1 LKQPANAVSRF
12 FHPLKKGKKVDNAV
26 LLAFTVTLF
35 AGLATGIG
43 STIAFL
49 SKTTNK
55 AFFALSMGFS
65 AGVMIYL
72 SFAEILPKASKYIA
86 SEVDTTQSAAIAAA
100 SLIGGMILMALID
113 AVVPSGA
120 NPHENTRVE
129 LMGDPDDTEEGVG
142 IEQKRL
148 LQMGL
153 FVALAIAIHN
163 FPEGLATFLLVLDD
177 PKVGIALAIAVALH
191 NIPEGIAVSVPVYF
205 ATKSKTK
212 AFRLSFLSGLAEPVG
227 AVIGYLIL
235 APFLSDL
242 VLGVIFAMVAG
253 VMVFLAID
261 TLLPTARNSSRGH
274 LTVYGLIAGM
284 AVMATSLVLLTL

>member
-1 LKQPANAVSRF
+1 MDS
-12 FHPLKKGKKVDNAV
+12 AV

-55 AFFALSMGFS
+55 AFFAISMGFS

-86 SEVDTTQSAAIAAA
+86 SEVDPAQASAVAAGA
-100 SLIGGMILMALID
+100 LIGGMILMALID

-129 LMGDPDDTEEGVG
+129 LMSEPDGTVSDIG

-148 LQMGL
+148 LQMGV

-177 PKVGIALAIAVALH
+177 PKVGIALAIAVAMH
-191 NIPEGIAVSVPVYF
+191 NIPEGIAVSVPVYY
-205 ATKSKTK
+205 ATKSKIK

-274 LTVYGLIAGM
+274 LTVYGLIGGM
-284 AVMATSLVLLTL
+284 AVMAASLVLLSL

>member
-1 LKQPANAVSRF
+1 MDSAIY
-12 FHPLKKGKKVDNAV
+12 
-26 LLAFTVTLF
+26 LAFAVTLF

-72 SFAEILPKASKYIA
+72 SFAEILPKATGYIA
-86 SEVDTTQSAAIAAA
+86 TESGEVASAGIAAGA
-100 SLIGGMILMALID
+100 LIAGMILMAVID
-113 AVVPSGA
+113 ALVPSGA
-120 NPHENTRVE
+120 NPHENTAVE
-129 LMGDPDDTEEGVG
+129 LIADPKSEGVG
-142 IEQKRL
+142 IEHKRL
-148 LQMGL
+148 MQMGV

-177 PKVGIALAIAVALH
+177 PKVGIALAIAVAMH
-191 NIPEGIAVSVPVYF
+191 NIPEGIAVSVPVYY
-205 ATKSKTK
+205 ATKSKAK
-212 AFRLSFLSGLAEPVG
+212 AFRLSFLSGLAEPAG
-227 AVIGYLIL
+227 AVIGYLLL
-235 APFLSDL
+235 APFLSDF
-242 VLGVIFAMVAG
+242 VLGVVFAMVAG

-284 AVMATSLVLLTL
+284 AVMATSLVLLKL